1 MSAFLRIM
9 DKRIG
14 LFVIPIQATSQNHEI
29 DISRAGSHDPFRF
42 ELDAIAGQS
51 IMFLVIR
58 MGQLYPV

>member
-29 DISRAGSHDPFRF
+29 DIPRASSYDPFRF
-42 ELDAIAGQS
+42 ELDSITGQS
-51 IMFLVIR
+51 IMFLIIR
-58 MGQLYPV
+58 MGQLHLV

>member
-29 DISRAGSHDPFRF
+29 DIPRASSHDPFRF
-42 ELDAIAGQS
+42 ELDSITGQS
-51 IMFLVIR
+51 IMFLIIR
-58 MGQLYPV
+58 MSQLHLV